1 MSGEPSRIEE
11 YIGHAATLR
20 LMADSTQYP
29 EVRRRLLSLAANFEL
44 LADHV
49 ERWENQKLSSRASH

>member
-1 MSGEPSRIEE
+1 MPGEPSRVEE

-20 LMADSTQYP
+20 LMADSTPYP
-29 EVRRRLLSLAANFEL
+29 EVRRRLLWLAANFEL

-49 ERWENQKLSSRASH
+49 ERWEYEEPSPRASH